1 VSSTIA
7 RGPGPSEVPLVLLS
21 LHGEPATGR
30 LRVQRDGVTRDLFL
44 QDGFVVH
51 ADSSAPTDAIEWL
64 LFHGGVL
71 SEERLGQVR
80 SLIAG
85 GSRRGRALLEMG
97 AVTPQALCEWTERRA
112 RFLVSD
118 TLGWKRAECLFEE
131 GMAPLPGTIGVRLD
145 TRALVLSALRE
156 GAAGAC
162 LSARMPAADD
172 VLAAG
177 AAVPADL
184 PAHERYVLSLAD
196 GRRPVSEICFL
207 SEMGEAETLRT
218 LALLHVCGCL
228 HDAAESSA
236 AARPGEPATA
246 ASRETAAAALM
257 EPLDIPAGDT
267 TAEMRAAI
275 RIYNDVYAGLCAYLI
290 KEVGPIAEQLIE
302 RHLRDARD
310 QHAAIFSR
318 AVPGRDGALPED
330 QIMRNVNGIRD
341 QNRRDT
347 LVAGLHG
354 YLRAMVT
361 AVRRILGPEHEAQ
374 VLRRLKELRCSR
386 T

>member
-1 VSSTIA
+1 MIA
-7 RGPGPSEVPLVLLS
+7 RGPGSSEIPLVLLS
-21 LHGEPATGR
+21 LHGEPASGR
-30 LRVQRDGVTRDLFL
+30 LRVEREGVTRDLFL
-44 QDGFVVH
+44 SDGWLVH
-51 ADSSAPTDAIEWL
+51 ADSSADTDALEWL
-64 LFHGGVL
+64 LFHGGML

-97 AVTPQALCEWTERRA
+97 ALTPQSLCEWTERRA
-112 RFLVSD
+112 RFLVLD
-118 TLGWKRAECLFEE
+118 TLGWKRAECVFET
-131 GMAPLPGTIGVRLD
+131 GMSPAPGTLGVHLD
-145 TRALVLSALRE
+145 TRDLVMAALRE
-156 GAAGAC
+156 TGASAC
-162 LSARMPAADD
+162 LAARMPAPDD
-172 VLAAG
+172 LLAPTAG
-177 AAVPADL
+177 AGGELMPQ
-184 PAHERYVLSLAD
+184 ERYILSLAD

-207 SEMGEAETLRT
+207 SEMGEAETLRA
-218 LALLHVCGCL
+218 LALLHVCGFL
-228 HDAAESSA
+228 QDEAEA
-236 AARPGEPATA
+236 AATAPAGPA
-246 ASRETAAAALM
+246 SPASRENAASALM
-257 EPLDIPAGDT
+257 APLDVPPGDS

-290 KEVGPIAEQLIE
+290 KEVGPIAEQLLE
-302 RHLRDARD
+302 KHLRDARD

-318 AVPGRDGALPED
+318 AIPGRDGALPED

-354 YLRAMVT
+354 YLRAMVM
-361 AVRRILGPEHEAQ
+361 AVRRTLGPEHEAQ

>member
-1 VSSTIA
+1 VSSPIA
-7 RGPGPSEVPLVLLS
+7 RGPGSSEIPLVLLS

-30 LRVQRDGVTRDLFL
+30 LRVQREGVTRDLFL
-44 QDGFVVH
+44 AGGFLVH
-51 ADSSAPTDAIEWL
+51 ADSSAPTDALEWL

-97 AVTPQALCEWTERRA
+97 AVTPQALCEWAERRA

-118 TLGWKRAECLFEE
+118 TLGWRRAECQFEE
-131 GMAPLPGTIGVRLD
+131 GTSPVPGTIGVRLD
-145 TRALVLSALRE
+145 TRALVVSALRE
-156 GAAGAC
+156 GAGAPC
-162 LSARMPAADD
+162 LSARMSAPDD
-172 VLAAG
+172 VLAPVAG
-177 AAVPADL
+177 ADSDL
-184 PAHERYVLSLAD
+184 AAHERYVMSLAD

-218 LALLHVCGCL
+218 LALLHVCGAIQ
-228 HDAAESSA
+228 DAAEPVP
-236 AARPGEPATA
+236 AARTGEPAAAGLREPTA
-246 ASRETAAAALM
+246 SALM
-257 EPLDIPAGDT
+257 EPLDVPAGDT

-290 KEVGPIAEQLIE
+290 KEVGPIAEQLLDK
-302 RHLRDARD
+302 HLRDARD

-354 YLRAMVT
+354 YLRAMVM